1 MRVESRGFEA
11 DGSDEGIEIVD
22 DALIEAI
29 ELSSPLGFEPGICF
43 DGTEKACREWGIDA
57 FEELQKDEADRVP
70 VREKLITARVR
81 ELGNEA
87 FGAEFR
93 EIVAERGKRVAFG
106 GAAECFDDG
115 GVDFGSGEGIA
126 GCDVCEAQERM
137 HQGELPRVIELE
149 ARNALSRRR
158 NCRFR
163 ELSQLAA
170 IDKGFQ
176 DILLD
181 VEVVIVDRR

>member
-1 MRVESRGFEA
+1 MRPTARTRV
-11 DGSDEGIEIVD
+11 IEIVD

-29 ELSSPLGFEPGICF
+29 ELRSPLGFEPGICF
-43 DGTEKACREWGIDA
+43 DRAEQACGEWGVDA
-57 FEELQKDEADRVP
+57 FEELQEDEADRVSA
-70 VREKLITARVR
+70 REELIAARVG
-81 ELGNEA
+81 EFGNKA

-93 EIVAERGKRVAFG
+93 EVVAERGERVTFG
-106 GAAECFDDG
+106 GAAERFEDG
-115 GVDFGSGEGIA
+115 GMDFGSGEGIA
-126 GCDVCEAQERM
+126 SSAVCEAHKRM
-137 HQGELPRVIELE
+137 HQGKLPRMIELE
-149 ARNALSRRR
+149 AGNALSRRR
-158 NCRFR
+158 DGWFC